1 MKRIIQSLKYINIA
15 FVFCWA
21 VYLLSS
27 CDAGQGDAAPG
38 NAQNGQ
44 GGSLARF
51 TVVNNYLYTV
61 GNEDLSV
68 FDISTPTTPQPGRRI
83 QLDWGVETI
92 FPFQDK
98 LLIGSTTGVYAFDIS
113 QPANPEYLDR
123 LQHVR
128 RCDPVVA
135 QGKYAYVT
143 LRGGG
148 ECGGASN
155 QLDVID
161 ISDIR
166 NLKLMNSY
174 TMESPYGL
182 GVDGNLLFVC
192 DGSAGLKV
200 LDNSDPLN
208 LRQIKQFTNINAY
221 DVIPLNGLLLLIG
234 EDGLFQYRYNSSNS
248 EMTLISSIPVVQ

>member
-1 MKRIIQSLKYINIA
+1 MQALKYANIA
-15 FVFCWA
+15 FAFCWA

-27 CDAGQGDAAPG
+27 CAGQNDAAP
-38 NAQNGQ
+38 NSASQNGQ

-51 TVVNNYLYTV
+51 TVVNNHLYTV

-68 FDISTPTTPQPGRRI
+68 FDISTPTTPQVGRRI

-98 LLIGSTTGVYAFDIS
+98 LLIGSTTGVYAYDIS
-113 QPANPEYLDR
+113 QPANPQYLDR

-135 QGKYAYVT
+135 QGNYAYVT

-148 ECGGASN
+148 ACGGASN

-182 GVDGNLLFVC
+182 GVDGNFLFVC
-192 DGSAGLKV
+192 DGNAGLKV
-200 LDNSDPLN
+200 IDNTDPLD
-208 LRQIKQFTNINAY
+208 LKQIKTFPNINAY
-221 DVIPLNGLLLLIG
+221 DVIPLNGALLLIG
-234 EDGLFQYRYNSSNS
+234 EDGLFQYRYNNS
-248 EMTLISSIPVVQ
+248 EMALISSIPVVKQ

>member
-1 MKRIIQSLKYINIA
+1 MKRIIQTLQYANIA
-15 FVFCWA
+15 LAFCWA
-21 VYLLSS
+21 IYLLSS
-27 CDAGQGDAAPG
+27 CQNEQGDLAPNS

-51 TVVNNYLYTV
+51 TVVNNHLYTV
-61 GNEDLSV
+61 GNESLSV
-68 FDISTPTTPQPGRRI
+68 FDISTPTTPQPGQRI

-98 LLIGSTTGVYAFDIS
+98 LLIGSTTGVYAYDIS
-113 QPANPEYLDR
+113 QPANPQLLDR
-123 LQHVR
+123 LQHLT

-135 QGKYAYVT
+135 QGNYAYVT

-148 ECGGASN
+148 ACGGASN

-166 NLKLMNSY
+166 NLRLKRSY
-174 TMESPYGL
+174 TLQGPYGL
-182 GVDGNLLFVC
+182 GVDGDLLFVC
-192 DGSAGLKV
+192 DGHAGLKIF
-200 LDNSDPLN
+200 DNSDPVN
-208 LRQIKQFTNINAY
+208 LKQINEFSNINAY

-234 EDGLFQYRYNSSNS
+234 EDGLFQYRYNNN
-248 EMTLISSIPVVQ
+248 EMALVSSIPVVTQ